1 MIPSYILIFHLS
13 LQVHTKIAVSC
24 VPREYEQVKSNELLK
39 ESLTQ
44 GKTNALYPL
53 LYARCGAKSVTNTT
67 NFSPSLNGLYQSY

>member
-39 ESLTQ
+39 ERPTQ
-44 GKTNALYPL
+44 G
-53 LYARCGAKSVTNTT
+53 
-67 NFSPSLNGLYQSY
+67 NFFLFRRVIKFFGL